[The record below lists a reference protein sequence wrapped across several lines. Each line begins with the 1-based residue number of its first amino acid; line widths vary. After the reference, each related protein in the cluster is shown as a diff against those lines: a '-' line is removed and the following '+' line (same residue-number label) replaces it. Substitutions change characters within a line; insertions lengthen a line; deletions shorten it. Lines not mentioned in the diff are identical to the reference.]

1 MSTPDPLAAG
11 AQRAAPDLAAKEGRY
26 VGRAG
31 AAPDYTSEPQ
41 QVVLTL
47 IAALLDTWPEPQ
59 TPTSLT
65 QRTGYSR
72 DQCYRALRNLEQQ
85 RMATESGPGWLIG
98 PTLTTAPERIRQRTA
113 LMLTTY
119 LGIPA

>member
-1 MSTPDPLAAG
+1 MATQDP
-11 AQRAAPDLAAKEGRY
+11 AAPAQPAR
-26 VGRAG
+26 
-31 AAPDYTSEPQ
+31 DYTSEPQ

-59 TPTSLT
+59 TPTTLT

-72 DQCYRALRNLEQQ
+72 DQVYRGLKNLGSQ
-85 RMATESGPGWLIG
+85 RMAEESATGWLIG

-113 LMLTTY
+113 AMLSTY